1 MENKCKARVGSY
13 QSLVA
18 AVSVV
23 ALSAG
28 CTTQG
33 ESITFGL
40 GLGAATGAGMG
51 TLVQPGD
58 LKTAATASAIG
69 AAIGAGLGYLAH
81 RDKVKKSAA
90 SFPTLPEP
98 KPPKLAA
105 PKYRSIWV
113 PSKIDGDQ
121 YIEGHRVYIIEN
133 HGKWVAE

>member
-1 MENKCKARVGSY
+1 MENKCKAKVGSY
-13 QSLVA
+13 HSLIA
-18 AVSVV
+18 AVTVV
-23 ALSAG
+23 AISTS

-40 GLGAATGAGMG
+40 GLGAATGAG
-51 TLVQPGD
+51 
-58 LKTAATASAIG
+58 
-69 AAIGAGLGYLAH
+69 GLGY
-81 RDKVKKSAA
+81 KVKKSAA
-90 SFPTLPEP
+90 SSPTLPEP